1 MSITL
6 PHPRGSQPTRPR
18 LGGGRCRGHAI
29 TKVARLAAQRAA
41 QKVSDSL
48 MRSHAWDAGADMREA
63 AVFLAYRLESAG
75 HDLAVAL
82 SLLEQGRYREA
93 HQFLDDVLRTATD
106 DPPPFTNA
114 KRSPLSS

>member
-1 MSITL
+1 MTRKAL
-6 PHPRGSQPTRPR
+6 PP
-18 LGGGRCRGHAI
+18 GGGRCRGHAI

-48 MRSHAWDAGADMREA
+48 MRANAWDTDKDREA
-63 AVFLAYRLESAG
+63 AFYLSHRLASDA

-114 KRSPLSS
+114 KRSPFSS